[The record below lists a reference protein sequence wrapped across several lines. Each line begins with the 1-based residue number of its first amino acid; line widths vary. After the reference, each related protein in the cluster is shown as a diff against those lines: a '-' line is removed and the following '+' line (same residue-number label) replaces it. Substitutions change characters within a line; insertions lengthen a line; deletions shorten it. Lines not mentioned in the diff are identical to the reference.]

1 MSSEEKIPRTLTL
14 ELIPMNDRE
23 YKRFVEWI
31 NDGLNDLR
39 FASDQAVL
47 TVPKIALKLDPVKK
61 SEIQVVK
68 HTVLIPKNRVT
79 L

>member
-1 MSSEEKIPRTLTL
+1 MSEEKTPRTLTL
-14 ELIPMNDRE
+14 ELVNMNDRE

-47 TVPKIALKLDPVKK
+47 TVPRVALKLKPVQE
-61 SEIQVVK
+61 SELELIEHK
-68 HTVLIPKNRVT
+68 IIIPKYK
-79 L
+79 

>member
-1 MSSEEKIPRTLTL
+1 MNSEEKIPRTLTL

-23 YKRFVEWI
+23 YKRFIEWI

-47 TVPKIALKLDPVKK
+47 TVPRVALKLKSVQP
-61 SEIQVVK
+61 SEIQLVK
-68 HTVLIPKNRVT
+68 HTVIIPK
-79 L
+79 